1 MSSNRRKPMKLHLH
15 QPKFQ
20 TPFNNR
26 RVRFSTSG
34 PSMTHQSM
42 KAECDINNI
51 MRKYERDGIISH
63 RNTYEGQYG
72 DFTDLPQDY
81 QSSLNAV
88 IDAQEMF
95 LTLPARVR
103 AKFEN
108 DPASFLEFVS
118 DPRNQDEMI
127 DLGLASRS
135 PSVLEDEP
143 PKPAA
148 KPAAKPAEKPAEKPA
163 G

>member
-1 MSSNRRKPMKLHLH
+1 MTKKP
-15 QPKFQ
+15 QFQ
-20 TPFNNR
+20 TPYNNR
-26 RVRFSTSG
+26 RVRFSTTG

-51 MRKYERDGIISH
+51 MRKYERDGIIAH

-72 DFTDLPQDY
+72 DFTELPQDY

-88 IDAQEMF
+88 LEAQEMF

-118 DPRNQDEMI
+118 NPKNQDEMI
-127 DLGLASRS
+127 ELGLAERS
-135 PSVLEDEP
+135 PGHSPGQIIEP
-143 PKPAA
+143 SETAEKPAA
-148 KPAAKPAEKPAEKPA
+148 KSAEKAA
-163 G
+163 D